1 MQSEEVGK
9 ISYSVVIDVSA
20 LKAGTKTA
28 EQAVKTSFNNMDKT
42 VSSSTRGMDQSIG
55 STVQQLAILTGA
67 LLALNKVGG
76 FLKDSIASANQF
88 QGAMLG
94 LDSVADNFI
103 GDIDGARQAA
113 IALSA
118 DGLLPLADAAT
129 GLKNLLAA
137 GYGLPEAIT
146 LMERFKDSA
155 AFGRQGALS
164 FGEAIRGATEGIK
177 NGNSILV
184 DNAGV
189 TKNLSV
195 ILEEAGFSA
204 QDLMKASSDLNVRMA
219 IYNGILRET
228 NAQVGDAAKLTET
241 AAGADARLAYA
252 SQNLEVR
259 VGSLANALRMDATNA
274 LANFITQNQDAI
286 ISIGSGVAG
295 AAAFAAS
302 FYAIG
307 AAAKALIP
315 ILSAVARHPVLAVLT
330 LTAGVISSI
339 VVSDMLGDLESG
351 LEDTGDSATTAAA
364 GMSNLGTATQDTSK
378 QMRDLQQNI
387 DRTNR
392 DYLESLAKIV
402 QDHQKSIVQLTRDIE
417 DENANYAK
425 ALRER
430 YNNFAENQFQER
442 KEHEKKTKAL
452 QSQIDF
458 LRKYNNASNQQQLA
472 ELQFALEQ
480 ENTQYQERNAELQQR
495 YDEDAEA
502 ERISYEKR
510 VGEIQSKLDE
520 EQALLDKHADDVRSV
535 RNVMLLDEI
544 DFLKRQRNEQLASY
558 EQQRQDAIK
567 AGNSMG
573 SAFGNAYKWSLKEST
588 KLSPEEARKVY
599 GGGVT
604 NAYIQT
610 YQDSK
615 GKTQRVIVPEFATGG
630 FTGQGGKNDTA
641 GIVHAGEYVI
651 PKHFVDQAT
660 GLPKA
665 EFMDAM
671 GGGSGSGGNNY
682 SISVPISGV
691 IVNDPQ
697 AQRKLA
703 EVVGRKLNEIM
714 QQKGFKPAVEGIR

>member
-1 MQSEEVGK
+1 MQNEEVGK

-28 EQAVKTSFNNMDKT
+28 EQAVKTSFN
-42 VSSSTRGMDQSIG
+42 SIGDQAEKGSRRFNNSIG
-55 STVQQLAILTGA
+55 STVQQLAVLTGA
-67 LLALNKVGG
+67 LVALNKVGD
-76 FLKDSIASANQF
+76 FLGDSISSANKF

-94 LDSVADNFI
+94 LESVATSFT
-103 GDIDGARQAA
+103 GDADAARQAA
-113 IALSA
+113 IDLSS

-137 GYGLPEAIT
+137 GYGLPEAIA

-164 FGEAIRGATEGIK
+164 LGEAIRGATEGIK

-219 IYNGILRET
+219 IYNGIMRET

-241 AAGADARLAYA
+241 AAGADARMAYA
-252 SQNLEVR
+252 TQNLEVR
-259 VGSLANALRMDATNA
+259 VGGLANALRTDATNA
-274 LANFITQNQDAI
+274 LAGFVTQNQDAI

-295 AAAFAAS
+295 AAAFAAA
-302 FYAIG
+302 FYAVG

-315 ILSAVARHPVLAVLT
+315 IFSAVARHPVVAVLT
-330 LTAGVISSI
+330 LTAGVVASM
-339 VVSDMLGDLESG
+339 VVSGMLDDLESG
-351 LEDTGDSATTAAA
+351 LEGTGAGATEAAD
-364 GMSNLGTATQDTSK
+364 GMSALGTATQDTSK

-402 QDHQKSIVQLTRDIE
+402 RDHEDSVTQLTKDLE

-425 ALRER
+425 ALRDR
-430 YNNFAENQFQER
+430 YNTFAESQYQEQ
-442 KEHEKKTKAL
+442 KEHTKKTKAL
-452 QSQIDF
+452 QAQIDF

-472 ELQFALEQ
+472 ELEFALAQ
-480 ENTQYQERNAELQQR
+480 ENTQYEQRNTELQSK
-495 YDEDAEA
+495 YDEDAAA
-502 ERISYEKR
+502 EKASYDKR
-510 VGEIQSKLDE
+510 SSEIQGKLDE
-520 EQALLDKHADDVRSV
+520 EQGFLLKHADDVRSI
-535 RNVMLLDEI
+535 RGVMLLDEI
-544 DFLKRQRNEQLASY
+544 QFLKRQRDEQLASY
-558 EQQRQDAIK
+558 EQQRQDAAK
-567 AGNSMG
+567 AGSAVGN
-573 SAFGNAYKWSLKEST
+573 AFGSAYKWSLQDST
-588 KLSPEEARKVY
+588 KLNDAEAKKVY
-599 GGGVT
+599 GGGV
-604 NAYIQT
+604 NGAYIQT
-610 YQDSK
+610 YKDSK
-615 GKTQRVIVPEFATGG
+615 GQVQRVIVPEFDVGG
-630 FTGQGGKNDTA
+630 FTGQGGKYDPA
-641 GIVHAGEYVI
+641 GVVHKGEYVI

-665 EFMDAM
+665 EFVDSM
-671 GGGSGSGGNNY
+671 GGSSGGGGNSY
-682 SISVPISGV
+682 QISVPISGV

-703 EVVGRKLNEIM
+703 EVVGKKLNEIM
-714 QQKGFKPAVEGIR
+714 QQKGFKKAVEGLA